1 MINNDFVRKDM
12 QGRIVIIRRECN
24 LLTFVQTWGNYKGLM
39 ANLTPNSYVNAN
51 LQDLNDLGSD
61 PTVTV

>member
-24 LLTFVQTWGNYKGLM
+24 LLTFVQTWGNYKG
-39 ANLTPNSYVNAN
+39 PNGKLDVQQYDRFVM
-51 LQDLNDLGSD
+51 
-61 PTVTV
+61 